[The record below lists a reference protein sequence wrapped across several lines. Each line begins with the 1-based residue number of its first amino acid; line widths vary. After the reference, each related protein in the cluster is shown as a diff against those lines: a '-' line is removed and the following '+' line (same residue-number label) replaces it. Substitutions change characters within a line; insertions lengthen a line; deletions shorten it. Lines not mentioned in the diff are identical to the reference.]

1 MTIEPAFEKSH
12 EPNTR
17 SPIGFGMRV
26 LGLCYG
32 AVAYTIFLATFLYAI
47 GFVSGIAVPKTV
59 DSGVAPPIS
68 RAILVNIL
76 LLGVFAIQHSGMA
89 RRAFKDVL
97 SRYVAPAV
105 ERRGYFQATNAAL
118 ILLFCSWQPMPSVV
132 WQVADP
138 TSAALI
144 QLLAAFGWLIVLYS
158 TFLISHFELF
168 GLKQVMLNFV

>member
-89 RRAFKDVL
+89 RRGFKDVL
-97 SRYVAPAV
+97 TRYVAPAV
-105 ERRGYFQATNAAL
+105 ERSTYVLAANAAL
-118 ILLFCSWQPMPSVV
+118 ILLFWCWQPMPLVV
-132 WQVADP
+132 
-138 TSAALI
+138 
-144 QLLAAFGWLIVLYS
+144 
-158 TFLISHFELF
+158 
-168 GLKQVMLNFV
+168 